1 MSALPQLPRL
11 LEAGQLQ
18 LGLTQGQLVRV
29 EHLKQLKVFVLSAPG
44 ASCKWCW
51 APAQSGQ
58 PGCTEETVGP
68 SLFLLAAGLGWLRQR
83 CWENQLCSG
92 KGNHLA

>member
-68 SLFLLAAGLGWLRQR
+68 SLFLLAAGLGWLRQQ